1 MYSNQWLNLCRFY
14 FAEYKKKV
22 VDIVHPEAEVYFII
36 DAPTDADLEVGYP
49 GTTILIDDKT
59 SLGEMVKR
67 DSRFS
72 LLNVCAVPLQKTT
85 GLDNKYNV
93 LFEVLTPLV
102 KEGYAEFLNHENEDV
117 NKFEKAVL
125 YDFKNRLIK
134 TGCLD
139 NPCKIIVYGEF
150 ARTYFEQIDDVNMK
164 CEVSYVTDAS
174 VLCKMLKIK

>member
-22 VDIVHPEAEVYFII
+22 VDIVHPEAEIYFII
-36 DAPTDADLEVGYP
+36 DAPRDADLEVGYP
-49 GTTILIDDKT
+49 GASILVNDKI

-67 DSRFS
+67 DADFS
-72 LLNVCAVPLQKTT
+72 ILNVCSVPLQKTT

-102 KEGYAEFLNHENEDV
+102 KEGYSEFSNHENEDV

-134 TGCLD
+134 AGCLD
-139 NPCKIIVYGEF
+139 KPCKIIVYGEF
-150 ARTYFEQIDDVNMK
+150 AKTYFEQIDDVNMK
-164 CEVSYVTDAS
+164 CEVSYVNDVS
-174 VLCKMLKIK
+174 FLQEMLKIK

>member
-22 VDIVHPEAEVYFII
+22 ADIVHPEAEVYFII
-36 DAPTDADLEVGYP
+36 DAPTGADLEVGYP
-49 GTTILIDDKT
+49 GATILIDDKT
-59 SLGEMVKR
+59 SLGEVVIG

-72 LLNVCAVPLQKTT
+72 LLNVCAVPLQETT
-85 GLDNKYNV
+85 GLDSKYNI

-102 KEGYAEFLNHENEDV
+102 KEGYSEFLNHENEDV
-117 NKFEKAVL
+117 NKFEKSVL

-139 NPCKIIVYGEF
+139 KPCKIIVYGEF
-150 ARTYFEQIDDVNMK
+150 AKTYFEHIDDVNMK
-164 CEVSYVTDAS
+164 CEVSYVNDIS
-174 VLCKMLKIK
+174 VLHEMLKIK

>member
-22 VDIVHPEAEVYFII
+22 ADIVHPEAEVYFII

-67 DSRFS
+67 DSHFS
-72 LLNVCAVPLQKTT
+72 ILNVCAVPLQKTT

-174 VLCKMLKIK
+174 VLCGMLKIK